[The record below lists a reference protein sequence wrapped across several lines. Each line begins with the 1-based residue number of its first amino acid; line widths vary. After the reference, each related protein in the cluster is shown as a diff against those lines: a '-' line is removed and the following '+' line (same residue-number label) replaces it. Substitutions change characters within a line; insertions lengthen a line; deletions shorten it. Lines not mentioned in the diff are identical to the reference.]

1 VRYYTKQ
8 WYDLMQRLDYCICM
22 KPITDKDYSDVDI
35 SALYDK
41 CLKREVARA
50 RREYDTPPQ
59 YLSIDGD
66 GLGLDDIYIFDHK
79 TGVMKRPDSI
89 EQVKAMVEAE
99 RMRDLAEFEN
109 RPPFDESEAVS
120 GFEDG
125 YMARLEYEYR
135 RFPEAEISGVDR
147 RLIALGFL
155 PRSVYDRL
163 KAMSKANKREFDAIN
178 RAAGRALRAAARA
191 VPKRVAE
198 AFDGLHDAD
207 INSIE
212 KVGADVVVTL
222 ELCGAV
228 FSDAE
233 LDTDDG
239 DLFIGVANGEATG
252 VEPGQPSTRRIVF
265 KSAEIVERDEAELV
279 GGAIWL
285 YDELYP
291 ADGGYEAHIMYEC
304 DGLKYLTVRCADIS
318 VDTSGDTSNGYRD
331 RS

>member
-1 VRYYTKQ
+1 MRYYTKQ

-22 KPITDKDYSDVDI
+22 KPIADKDYTDVDI

-41 CLKREVARA
+41 CLKREVERA

-59 YLSIDGD
+59 YLSIDD
-66 GLGLDDIYIFDHK
+66 GLELGDIYIFDQK
-79 TGVMKRPDSI
+79 SGVMKRPDSL
-89 EQVKAMVEAE
+89 EQVKAMVDAE
-99 RMRDLAEFEN
+99 RARDLSEFES
-109 RPPFDESEAVS
+109 RPPFNESEAVS

-163 KAMSKANKREFDAIN
+163 KDMSKANKREFDAIN

-191 VPKRVAE
+191 VPKRVTE

-318 VDTSGDTSNGYRD
+318 VETAGNTSNRYLH